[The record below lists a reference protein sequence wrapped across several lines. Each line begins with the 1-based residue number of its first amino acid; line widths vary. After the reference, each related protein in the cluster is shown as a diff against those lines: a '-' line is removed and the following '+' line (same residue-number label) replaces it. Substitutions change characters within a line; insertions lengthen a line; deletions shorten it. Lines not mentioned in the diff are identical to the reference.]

1 MDFDTFDTDLFSEIN
16 DTQAEIYDIIEYNED
31 GKDDDNKFDV
41 EGYIN
46 GNTDYWE
53 NVTQVSCPWTVKVV
67 AHKIGTALKMP
78 YCTFRSNN
86 ETKHA

>member
-46 GNTDYWE
+46 GNTDYWYKRQVIAVLS
-53 NVTQVSCPWTVKVV
+53 VTNWSAAWPV
-67 AHKIGTALKMP
+67 
-78 YCTFRSNN
+78 
-86 ETKHA
+86 E

>member
-1 MDFDTFDTDLFSEIN
+1 MDFDTFDTDLFSEII

-46 GNTDYWE
+46 GNTDY
-53 NVTQVSCPWTVKVV
+53 
-67 AHKIGTALKMP
+67 
-78 YCTFRSNN
+78 
-86 ETKHA
+86 